1 MSNFRQTASE
11 RIVVRTAAVGF
22 SSGYRWAGRHIEWGQ
37 LLWASSGA
45 ISATIHGTLWIVPAG
60 RALWLPPDTPN
71 DVTLIGRGVLRTVY
85 ITRARSRRI
94 ATSPRLVAFPPL
106 LREVIRR
113 AIERETLT
121 AAIAHDGAVIALLV
135 HELTAQCDSP
145 APPVDLPLPRDAR
158 AERAASRMLMH
169 PGVPLAELE
178 LTRHSG
184 AARRTLERLFR
195 EETGLSLGAWHQ
207 RASIIHS
214 LTRLAQGDNVAQAAV
229 AAGYS
234 STSAFIQ
241 AFKRIVGAT
250 PTQVG

>member
-1 MSNFRQTASE
+1 M
-11 RIVVRTAAVGF
+11 RTAAVGF

-45 ISATIHGTLWIVPAG
+45 ISATIRDSLWIVPAG

-85 ITRARSRRI
+85 ITPARSRPI

-106 LREVIRR
+106 LRELIRR
-113 AIERETLT
+113 AIERETLSRNT
-121 AAIAHDGAVIALLV
+121 AHDAAVIALLV
-135 HELTAQCDSP
+135 HELASQCASP
-145 APPVDLPLPRDAR
+145 APPVDLPLPRDSR
-158 AERAASRMLMH
+158 AERAASRMLTH
-169 PGVPLAELE
+169 PGVPLAELD
-178 LTRHSG
+178 LVRHSG

-195 EETGLSLGAWHQ
+195 EETGFSLGAWHQ

-214 LTRLAQGDNVAQAAV
+214 LTRLAQGNNVAQAAV
-229 AAGYS
+229 ATGYS

-241 AFKRIVGAT
+241 AFKRVVGAT
-250 PTQVG
+250 PTKIALG